1 MLELKRYFKAASW
14 NEEIRGI
21 EDMRLNSSPI
31 QAPNQEE
38 DEMER
43 RIPNDKEEKNKIY
56 EEESKIKKRG
66 G

>member
-1 MLELKRYFKAASW
+1 
-14 NEEIRGI
+14 
-21 EDMRLNSSPI
+21 MRLNSSPI

-56 EEESKIKKRG
+56 EGESKIKKRG